1 MKLEVANPFHRKRTG
16 SRKNRFFYFIVKQ
29 KLICDLIYINFCSVL
44 LIFAIPHLK
53 LFCYEKDIPV
63 CHSIA
68 IGALVFLY

>member
-1 MKLEVANPFHRKRTG
+1 MKLEVANPFIE
-16 SRKNRFFYFIVKQ
+16 SEPVLLNRFFYFIVKQ